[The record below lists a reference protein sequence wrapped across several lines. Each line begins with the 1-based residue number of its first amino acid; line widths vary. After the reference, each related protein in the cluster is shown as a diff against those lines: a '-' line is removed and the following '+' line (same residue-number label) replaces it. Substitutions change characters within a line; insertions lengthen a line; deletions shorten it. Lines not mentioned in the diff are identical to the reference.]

1 MKTLSRRAD
10 LDEVIARIR
19 GVREDSPR
27 AWGTMSPN
35 EMLCH
40 VADTFRFGLGEI
52 SARTPTGSAKLRL
65 MKMVVL
71 NMPFHWP
78 HGVPT
83 GAPVDP
89 KRDGTKPA
97 SFAADKD
104 RLIGLCVRFATTPMT
119 SALLHP
125 FFGPMSESEWQRW
138 AYLHTDHH
146 LRQFG
151 V

>member
-10 LDEVIARIR
+10 LDEVIKRIRSVRPDSARI
-19 GVREDSPR
+19 
-27 AWGTMSPN
+27 WGTMSPG
-35 EMLCH
+35 EMFCH

-52 SARTPTGSAKLRL
+52 SARSPRGSLKMRVMKLIVLTMPT
-65 MKMVVL
+65 
-71 NMPFHWP
+71 HWP

-89 KRDGTKPA
+89 KRDGTKP
-97 SFAADKD
+97 SGFAADKD
-104 RLIGLCVRFATTPMT
+104 RLIGLCVRFATTPMKT
-119 SALLHP
+119 AVSHP
-125 FFGPMSESEWQRW
+125 FFGPMTEKEWQRW

-151 V
+151 A